1 VAKRL
6 FQDWRLLATQSE
18 SRPASASALEK
29 LYGILCRGSQVYLF
43 RTSAPFQAIKVPRP
57 DFFEQIFQI
66 HAQLHPA
73 AEWIP
78 HALSLLM
85 EVKSEES
92 TTAEMHT
99 SFLSLLRTTALKAS
113 ALEIVAARMA
123 KYPVAVRASKFSDAS
138 QARTSLLRLSF
149 QIIWAMGEKDRAVHW
164 VRTYSGGDN
173 CDEHRVLRLVLETND
188 YDFWMSTYE
197 PIQVPRAYQKGKT
210 DFRIVKGEEL
220 PERSRTGP
228 APNSLSH
235 DAGLCFEP
243 VANRWLESVKY
254 SMAAGTI
261 ER

>member
-1 VAKRL
+1 M
-6 FQDWRLLATQSE
+6 D
-18 SRPASASALEK
+18 
-29 LYGILCRGSQVYLF
+29 
-43 RTSAPFQAIKVPRP
+43 
-57 DFFEQIFQI
+57 
-66 HAQLHPA
+66 
-73 AEWIP
+73 
-78 HALSLLM
+78 ALSLLM